1 MRVEYWQV
9 LKEVV
14 MLVLGIAVATL
25 GAFVLSSVYYVAVT
39 PLEVRALGDAALD
52 RGRPTPGKV
61 LTELARTAVVVAAF
75 AWIATQAELLAL
87 PGVLGL
93 ALLTWV
99 GFPVVL
105 LTGSITWERVLPV
118 TAAMHAG
125 DWLVKLLLV
134 ATVLGLLH

>member
-1 MRVEYWQV
+1 
-9 LKEVV
+9 
-14 MLVLGIAVATL
+14 
-25 GAFVLSSVYYVAVT
+25 VT
-39 PLEVRALGDAALD
+39 PRSTGADP
-52 RGRPTPGKV
+52 RPGRSSPNLP
-61 LTELARTAVVVAAF
+61 AVVVAAF

-105 LTGSITWERVLPV
+105 LTGSITWERVPPV